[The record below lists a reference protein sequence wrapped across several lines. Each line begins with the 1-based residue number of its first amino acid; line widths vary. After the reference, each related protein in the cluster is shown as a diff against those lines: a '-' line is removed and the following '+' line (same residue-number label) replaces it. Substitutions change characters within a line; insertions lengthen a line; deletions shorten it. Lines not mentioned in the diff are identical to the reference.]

1 MALGPVSRSLQQAL
15 SALPRALRQELSG
28 YANAV
33 ASVMSEIA
41 SDSGIRLNPELAD
54 QFLAVATIRRLWL
67 VVEGQYWLMFNSLDL
82 LSTRS
87 SGAAGYRIGR
97 TTLSPSSDTYGDARS
112 LLGDLEAWLKERDLL
127 DLVDSPDLQG
137 LLVELAARHG

>member
-1 MALGPVSRSLQQAL
+1 
-15 SALPRALRQELSG
+15 
-28 YANAV
+28 
-33 ASVMSEIA
+33 MSEIA